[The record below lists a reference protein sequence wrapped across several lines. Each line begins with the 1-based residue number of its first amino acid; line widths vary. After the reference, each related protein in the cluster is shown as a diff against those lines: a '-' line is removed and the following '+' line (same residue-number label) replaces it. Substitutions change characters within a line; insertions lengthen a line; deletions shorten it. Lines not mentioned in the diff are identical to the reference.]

1 MSRVWI
7 FGIGLALVSL
17 SGCSLLKALAPQGKP
32 VVAPSVAAPPLAT
45 SPTESPIPFT
55 VLTAPSFLTPAASAP
70 ARENYACLTAN
81 YFANITWRQDQPS
94 LSFGRKPQQALAQN
108 QAARSTANPD
118 GSFTY
123 ELASSLDNRLYY
135 ARVYPDR
142 TCLLQVIDKVSGQT
156 SVEESGSL
164 GGLVMGQTSPD
175 YQQGYDKGQQVGD
188 SDGRKYRK
196 SGFGN
201 RPDQAIGRGAQTGK
215 ADYDWGYREGFYA
228 GFDQGYAQAGG

>member
-1 MSRVWI
+1 MNRQLWTG
-7 FGIGLALVSL
+7 GIALVFASS
-17 SGCSLLKALAPQGKP
+17 SGCALLKALEPPEKP
-32 VVAPSVAAPPLAT
+32 VAVPPSPAAAAPL
-45 SPTESPIPFT
+45 TESPVPFV
-55 VLTAPSFLTPAASAP
+55 VLTAPSFLTPAALAP
-70 ARENYACLTAN
+70 AREDYACISAN

-94 LSFGRKPQQALAQN
+94 LSFGRKPQQAIAQN
-108 QAARSTANPD
+108 QAARSTGNPD

-123 ELASSLDNRLYY
+123 ELAGSLENMLYY

-142 TCLLQVIDKVSGQT
+142 TCLLQVIDQISGQA

-164 GGLVMGQTSPD
+164 GKLVMGQTGSD
-175 YQQGYDKGQQVGD
+175 YQQGYDKGYQTGVGD
-188 SDGRKYRK
+188 GQKYRK

-201 RPDQAIGRGAQTGK
+201 RPDQAIGKGAQTGK